1 MFPYLTSI
9 YAAILGLLGAVL
21 TVNVIVNRARS
32 DVTQGDGGVP
42 ALAQAIRAHCNF
54 AEQTPLALMLVGLV
68 EGFGYRALIV
78 HGLGVVLLAGR
89 LLSAWGLATT
99 LKLSFGRNAGISLT
113 VVVVVAASVLVL
125 YTGAATF
132 MR

>member
-1 MFPYLTSI
+1 MFPYVTAT
-9 YAAILGLLGAVL
+9 YAALLGLLGAAL
-21 TVNVIVNRARS
+21 TINVIVNRARS

-42 ALAQAIRAHCNF
+42 SLMQAIRAHCNF
-54 AEQTPLALMLVGLV
+54 AEQTPLAVMLVGLV

-78 HGLGVVLLAGR
+78 HGLGVVLLIGR
-89 LLSAWGLATT
+89 LLSAWGLSTT

-113 VVVVVAASVLVL
+113 VLAIVAASALIL
-125 YTGAATF
+125 YAGAGAL

>member
-1 MFPYLTSI
+1 MFPYATAI

-32 DVTQGDGGVP
+32 NVTQGDGGVA

-54 AEQTPLALMLVGLV
+54 AEQTPLAIVLVGLV
-68 EGFGYRALIV
+68 EGFGYRSMIV
-78 HGLGVVLLAGR
+78 HGLGAVLLIGR

-99 LKLSFGRNAGISLT
+99 LTLSFGRNAGISLT
-113 VVVVVAASVLVL
+113 VLVVAVASVLIL
-125 YTGAATF
+125 CTGATTF